1 MNKYYSKIIE
11 RIPFIKKKTD
21 EITALNE
28 EIKIM
33 KERIDNYEKIINAV
47 NLVCKTWQGDFG
59 IVKKIGNRKA
69 ISEINKIFNETG
81 G

>member
-11 RIPFIKKKTD
+11 RIPFVKKKTD
-21 EITALNE
+21 EIAALNE
-28 EIKIM
+28 DIKIM

-47 NLVCKTWQGDFG
+47 NLICQTWRGDFG

-69 ISEINKIFNETG
+69 ITQINKIFTG
-81 G
+81 GY